1 MTIVVGVVVFGVGVA
16 DVLLVVMVV
25 CGVLVFS
32 FEVHP
37 IKRDMTMRMRT
48 IKGKSFIDRKF
59 SQE

>member
-1 MTIVVGVVVFGVGVA
+1 VGAA
-16 DVLLVVMVV
+16 DVLFVVMVV

-37 IKRDMTMRMRT
+37 TKRDMKMKMRT

-59 SQE
+59 FTE